1 MYLLFYFEGSPIRGV
16 DSVYG
21 SGSGP
26 ITLDNVECT
35 GGESNL
41 LSCQHNPVFHHN
53 CQHNEDVAV
62 ICNGEFIVCLL
73 LYDTYV
79 YKFVLFPVM
88 DRFYRIVNVLQTVTY

>member
-26 ITLDNVECT
+26 ITLDNVVCT

-41 LSCQHNPVFHHN
+41 LSCQHNPVFDHN

-62 ICNGEFIVCLL
+62 ICNGEFIVR
-73 LYDTYV
+73 YMST
-79 YKFVLFPVM
+79 
-88 DRFYRIVNVLQTVTY
+88 IV